1 MNRARVLLA
10 DDHRGMAEMLKS
22 LLARDFE
29 LVGVVEDGLALVEA
43 AKKLQP
49 DVIVADISMPRLDG
63 VSALAELKKQNPHV
77 KVVFITMFG
86 EPEYARW
93 ALRAGAHGFVVKHSA
108 WSELVPAILSVLD
121 GRTFVSPSMAGIVG
135 VEKMAKWQCDSD

>member
-1 MNRARVLLA
+1 MNRARILLA
-10 DDHRGMAEMLKS
+10 DDHPEAADVLKR

-29 LVGVVEDGLALVEA
+29 VVVVVEDGLALIEA

-63 VSALAELKKQNPHV
+63 LGSLAELKKENPNV

-86 EPEYARW
+86 EPEFARL
-93 ALRAGAHGFVVKHSA
+93 ALKAGAHGFVMKHSA
-108 WSELVPAILSVLD
+108 WTELVPAILSVLD
-121 GRTFVSPSMAGIVG
+121 GRTFISASLVG
-135 VEKMAKWQCDSD
+135 FALLIT

>member
-1 MNRARVLLA
+1 MNRPRVLLA
-10 DDHRGMAEMLKS
+10 DDHRGAADVLKK

-29 LVGVVEDGLALVEA
+29 LVAVVEDGLALVEA

-77 KVVFITMFG
+77 KVIFTTLFA
-86 EPEYARW
+86 EPEFARW
-93 ALRAGAHGFVVKHSA
+93 ALKAGAKGFVVKHSA
-108 WSELVPAILSVLD
+108 YSELVPAILSVLED
-121 GRTFVSPSMAGIVG
+121 RTFISASLAGIVG
-135 VEKMAKWQCDSD
+135 LETPHE

>member
-10 DDHRGMAEMLKS
+10 DDHRGTAEVLKT

-29 LVGVVEDGLALVEA
+29 LVAVVEDGVALVEA

-63 VSALAELKKQNPHV
+63 VSALAELKKEIPYV
-77 KVVFITMFG
+77 KVVFTTMHA
-86 EPEYARW
+86 EPEFARW
-93 ALRAGAHGFVVKHSA
+93 ALKAGADGFVVKHSA
-108 WSELVPAILSVLD
+108 CSELVPAILAVLD
-121 GRTFVSPSMAGIVG
+121 GRTFVSASLAGGVG
-135 VEKMAKWQCDSD
+135 FKTPRE

>member
-10 DDHRGMAEMLKS
+10 DDHLGTAEALKS

-29 LVGVVEDGLALVEA
+29 LVEVVEDGLALLEA
-43 AKKLQP
+43 ARTLQP

-63 VSALAELKKQNPHV
+63 LSALAELKKEDPHV
-77 KVVFITMFG
+77 KVVFTTMFA
-86 EPEYARW
+86 EPAFARA
-93 ALRAGAHGFVVKHSA
+93 ALQNGAHGFVVKHSA

-121 GRTFVSPSMAGIVG
+121 GRTFVSASLPGVVG
-135 VEKMAKWQCDSD
+135 PESPIE